1 MDIWFYISSMQR
13 PYLTIKWLAD
23 EKWSPCELSHRR
35 NTCSIFP
42 LSRRYSI
49 RIPIFFSYRRCSRWI
64 TVPSSS
70 HPRTTFVHLRN
81 ATGALVLYG
90 NNSKVIREIISLIC
104 IFSFFFLIEILYFW
118 TQKFLYKNL
127 AHLFIVTRKI
137 LSLLCNDKW

>member
-49 RIPIFFSYRRCSRWI
+49 RILIFFSYRRCSRWI
-64 TVPSSS
+64 TVPSSF

>member
-49 RIPIFFSYRRCSRWI
+49 RILIFFSYRCCSRWI

-81 ATGALVLYG
+81 ATGALVLHG
-90 NNSKVIREIISLIC
+90 NNSRVIREIISLIC
-104 IFSFFFLIEILYFW
+104 IFSFFFFNWNFVFLNAKIFI
-118 TQKFLYKNL
+118 QKSCTFIYRYAKNPFFTL
-127 AHLFIVTRKI
+127 QR
-137 LSLLCNDKW
+137 